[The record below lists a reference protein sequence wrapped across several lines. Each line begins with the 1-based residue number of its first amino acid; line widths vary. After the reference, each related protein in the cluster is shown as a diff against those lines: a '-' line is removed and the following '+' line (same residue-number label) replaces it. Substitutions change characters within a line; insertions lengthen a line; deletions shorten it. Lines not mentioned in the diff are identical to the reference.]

1 MRKVI
6 GLLIF
11 LSALIVTNL
20 SADEMFQ
27 AVDPKDATLVKTD
40 YSKEFCNV
48 CGMHLTKFYKT
59 SHATEFKNG
68 HKEQYCSLHC
78 QAQIE
83 EDHAD
88 GKDSD
93 NYNEEIHQTR
103 YKDLE
108 YEYIDEF
115 GNSHIKYVTIYINSN
130 NNGEITSITE

>member
-1 MRKVI
+1 MLNIEENLRI
-6 GLLIF
+6 IEGFINYYSSNEYERNLLKKI
-11 LSALIVTNL
+11 A
-20 SADEMFQ
+20 
-27 AVDPKDATLVKTD
+27 KD
-40 YSKEFCNV
+40 Y
-48 CGMHLTKFYKT
+48 
-59 SHATEFKNG
+59 
-68 HKEQYCSLHC
+68 
-78 QAQIE
+78 IE